1 MHVTLRSGR
10 GSRDAILYS
19 DHQQLHVCL
28 ACPVGDLEP
37 RILLVLKD
45 CLGASRSAWKT
56 PASLAQPHTLLHYCP
71 GRFVSLLF
79 CRLGRLPFLFL
90 FVSSVSPFFLAISAR
105 IHPND
110 SSISSFLLRG
120 FENAF
125 RPMTADHDESTA
137 IADC

>member
-1 MHVTLRSGR
+1 M
-10 GSRDAILYS
+10 LYS
-19 DHQQLHVCL
+19 DHHHLHVCP
-28 ACPVGDLEP
+28 AYPVGDLEACS
-37 RILLVLKD
+37 LLVLTD
-45 CLGASRSAWKT
+45 CLGASRSACNT
-56 PASLAQPHTLLHYCP
+56 PAPLAQPHTLLHYCS

-105 IHPND
+105 IHPDD